1 LSKAELLDGYKR
13 TMNDTEAEEEVNK
26 IMAVVDKN
34 NSGEIDYSG
43 IKIMRNSEFVAASIN
58 R

>member
-1 LSKAELLDGYKR
+1 MKA
-13 TMNDTEAEEEVNK
+13 
-26 IMAVVDKN
+26 VDKN

-43 IKIMRNSEFVAASIN
+43 KTYYFISNLEFVAASIN